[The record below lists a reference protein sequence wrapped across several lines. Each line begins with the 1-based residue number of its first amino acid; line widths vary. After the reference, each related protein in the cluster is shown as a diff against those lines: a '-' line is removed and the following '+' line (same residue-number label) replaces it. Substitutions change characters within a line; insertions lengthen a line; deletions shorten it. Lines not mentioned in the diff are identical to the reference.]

1 MSRGKKLIALDTYYF
16 SETEAKTAGVIF
28 EGWQAS
34 KPVEIIESWCDE
46 FGPYIPGEFYKR
58 ELPCI
63 LNLLCSNFKN
73 LDDFDAIILDS
84 LARLPGESDGLG
96 IRLQDALDERGMLT
110 DDVVDRT
117 GIIGVAKTKFLGA
130 QGDTGTAKVFRGES
144 KLPLY
149 VNTTWFGYSSF
160 SAAACVKSMH
170 GEYRIPTLLKLADT
184 ESRRR

>member
-16 SETEAKTAGVIF
+16 SETEAKTVGVIF
-28 EGWQAS
+28 SDWRAS
-34 KPVEIIESWCDE
+34 KPDEIIESWCSE

-63 LNLLCSNFKN
+63 LNLLCSNFN
-73 LDDFDAIILDS
+73 NMYDFDAIILDS
-84 LARLPGESDGLG
+84 LARLPGEHDGLG
-96 IRLQDALDERGMLT
+96 IRLESALEEKGMLLH
-110 DDVVDRT
+110 DVSNMT

-130 QGDTGTAKVFRGES
+130 QGDSGTAKVFRGES

-149 VNTTWFGYSSF
+149 VNTSWIGYSSN
-160 SAAACVKSMH
+160 SAAACIKSMH